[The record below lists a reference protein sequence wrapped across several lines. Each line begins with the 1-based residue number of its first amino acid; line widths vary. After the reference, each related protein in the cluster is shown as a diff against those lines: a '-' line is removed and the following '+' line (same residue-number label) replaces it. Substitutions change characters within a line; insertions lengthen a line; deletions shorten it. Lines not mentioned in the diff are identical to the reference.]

1 MTIVN
6 AVLGGIGA
14 ALISYGAVLA
24 LAAKNRDSLKADAEQ
39 VRAIDE
45 GCAADAEW
53 VEEIHDGANKGL
65 VSPSVAGA
73 ASSICGFSEHDLAD
87 IDCSFKFW
95 GGNETGRLDTGCSD
109 WLLATCL
116 AGGTAAGAIG
126 GATEGVL
133 FGLWI
138 ATFVGICV
146 NDFRYRRIDL
156 DSIAL
161 LAMLG
166 VFMGGPDGIGSRLIQ
181 GLVLSAALYLASLA
195 AEFLCGREAFGLGD
209 VLLLGAVGS
218 SAVYSAPALS
228 AACLVLFAEC
238 AVALAILK
246 ARRSDT
252 ALPFAPLAL
261 LPSLAFVLVA

>member
-1 MTIVN
+1 MTIINGVI
-6 AVLGGIGA
+6 GGIGA

-24 LAAKNRDSLKADAEQ
+24 LAVKHKDSHKVDAEQ
-39 VRAIDE
+39 IRIIDGG
-45 GCAADAEW
+45 GCADCEW
-53 VEEIHDGANKGL
+53 VEEICDGANKGL
-65 VSPSVAGA
+65 VSPSVASA
-73 ASSICGFSEHDLAD
+73 ASSTCGFSEQDLAD
-87 IDCSFKFW
+87 IEQSYRFW
-95 GGNETGRLDTGCSD
+95 GGNEAGRLDTGCSD
-109 WLLATCL
+109 WLLTTCL
-116 AGGTAAGAIG
+116 LGGTAAGAIG

-133 FGLWI
+133 FGFWV

-156 DSIAL
+156 ASIAL

-181 GLVLSAALYLASLA
+181 GLALSAVLYLASLG

-246 ARRSDT
+246 AWHSDT

>member
-1 MTIVN
+1 MTIINGVI
-6 AVLGGIGA
+6 GGIGA
-14 ALISYGAVLA
+14 ALISYGAILA
-24 LAAKNRDSLKADAEQ
+24 LAAKHKDSHKVDAEQ
-39 VRAIDE
+39 IRIID
-45 GCAADAEW
+45 GGGSADCEW
-53 VEEIHDGANKGL
+53 VEEIRDGANKGL
-65 VSPSVAGA
+65 VSPSVASA
-73 ASSICGFSEHDLAD
+73 ASSTCGFSEQDLAD
-87 IDCSFKFW
+87 IEQSYRFW
-95 GGNETGRLDTGCSD
+95 GGNEAGHLDTGCSD

-116 AGGTAAGAIG
+116 LGGTAAGAIG
-126 GATEGVL
+126 GTTEGVL
-133 FGLWI
+133 FGFWV
-138 ATFVGICV
+138 ATFVGICM

-156 DSIAL
+156 AAIAL
-161 LAMLG
+161 LALLG

-246 ARRSDT
+246 ARHSDT

>member
-1 MTIVN
+1 MTIINGVI
-6 AVLGGIGA
+6 GGIGA

-24 LAAKNRDSLKADAEQ
+24 LAAKHKDSHKVDAEQ
-39 VRAIDE
+39 IRIID
-45 GCAADAEW
+45 GGGSADCEW
-53 VEEIHDGANKGL
+53 VEEICDGANKGL
-65 VSPSVAGA
+65 VSPSVASA
-73 ASSICGFSEHDLAD
+73 ASAACGFSEQDLAD
-87 IDCSFKFW
+87 IERSYKFW
-95 GGNETGRLDTGCSD
+95 GGNEAGRLDTGCTD
-109 WLLATCL
+109 WVLATCL

-126 GATEGVL
+126 GAAEGVL
-133 FGLWI
+133 FGFWV

-156 DSIAL
+156 ASIAL
-161 LAMLG
+161 LALLG
-166 VFMGGPDGIGSRLIQ
+166 VFMGGPVGIGSRLIQ
-181 GLVLSAALYLASLA
+181 GLVLSAVLYLASLG

-209 VLLLGAVGS
+209 VLLLGAVGA
-218 SAVYSAPALS
+218 SAVFSAGALS

-246 ARRSDT
+246 AGHSDT

>member
-1 MTIVN
+1 MTIINGVI
-6 AVLGGIGA
+6 GGIGA
-14 ALISYGAVLA
+14 VLISYGTVLA
-24 LAAKNRDSLKADAEQ
+24 LASKNRDSLKVDAEQ

-45 GCAADAEW
+45 GGTADAEW
-53 VEEIHDGANKGL
+53 VEEIRDGANKGL
-65 VSPSVAGA
+65 VSPSVANA
-73 ASSICGFSEHDLAD
+73 ASSTCGFSEQDLAD
-87 IDCSFKFW
+87 IVRSFKFW

-116 AGGTAAGAIG
+116 VGGTAAGAIG

-133 FGLWI
+133 FGFWV

-156 DSIAL
+156 AAIAL
-161 LAMLG
+161 LALLG
-166 VFMGGPDGIGSRLIQ
+166 VFMGGPAGIGSRLIQ
-181 GLVLSAALYLASLA
+181 GLVLSAVLYLASLG
-195 AEFLCGREAFGLGD
+195 AEFFCGREAFGLGD
-209 VLLLGAVGS
+209 VLLLGAVGA
-218 SAVYSAPALS
+218 SAVYSTAALS
-228 AACLVLFAEC
+228 AACLALFAEC

-246 ARRSDT
+246 ARHSDT

>member
-1 MTIVN
+1 MTIINGVI
-6 AVLGGIGA
+6 GGIGA
-14 ALISYGAVLA
+14 ALISYGAILA
-24 LAAKNRDSLKADAEQ
+24 LVAKHKDSHKVDAEQ
-39 VRAIDE
+39 IRIID
-45 GCAADAEW
+45 GGGSADCEW
-53 VEEIHDGANKGL
+53 VEEIRDGANKGL
-65 VSPSVAGA
+65 VSPSVASA
-73 ASSICGFSEHDLAD
+73 ASSTCGFSEQNLAD
-87 IDCSFKFW
+87 IEQSYRFW
-95 GGNETGRLDTGCSD
+95 GGNEAGHLDTGCSD

-116 AGGTAAGAIG
+116 LGGTAAGAIG

-133 FGLWI
+133 FGFWV
-138 ATFVGICV
+138 ATFIGICV

-156 DSIAL
+156 AAIAL
-161 LAMLG
+161 LALLG

-246 ARRSDT
+246 ARHSDT

>member
-1 MTIVN
+1 MTIINGVI
-6 AVLGGIGA
+6 GGIGA
-14 ALISYGAVLA
+14 ALISYGAILA
-24 LAAKNRDSLKADAEQ
+24 LAAKHKDSHKVDAEQ
-39 VRAIDE
+39 IRIID
-45 GCAADAEW
+45 GGGSADCEW
-53 VEEIHDGANKGL
+53 VEEIRDGANKGL
-65 VSPSVAGA
+65 VSPSVASA
-73 ASSICGFSEHDLAD
+73 ASSTCGFSEQDLAD
-87 IDCSFKFW
+87 IEQSYRFW
-95 GGNETGRLDTGCSD
+95 GGNEAGHLDTGCSD

-116 AGGTAAGAIG
+116 LGGTAAGAIG

-133 FGLWI
+133 FGFWVT
-138 ATFVGICV
+138 TFVGICV

-156 DSIAL
+156 AAIAL
-161 LAMLG
+161 LALLG
-166 VFMGGPDGIGSRLIQ
+166 VFMGGPDCIGSRLIQ

-246 ARRSDT
+246 ARHSDT

>member
-45 GCAADAEW
+45 GGAADAEW
-53 VEEIHDGANKGL
+53 VEEIRDGAKKGL
-65 VSPSVAGA
+65 VSPSVASA
-73 ASSICGFSEHDLAD
+73 ASSTCGFSEQDLAD
-87 IDCSFKFW
+87 IEQSYRFW
-95 GGNETGRLDTGCSD
+95 GGNEAGHLDAGCSD

-116 AGGTAAGAIG
+116 LGGTAAGAIG

-133 FGLWI
+133 FGFWV

-156 DSIAL
+156 VSIAL
-161 LAMLG
+161 LALIG
-166 VFMGGPDGIGSRLIQ
+166 VFMGGPAGIGSRLIQ
-181 GLVLSAALYLASLA
+181 GLVLSTALYLASLA
-195 AEFLCGREAFGLGD
+195 AEFLCGRKAFGLGD
-209 VLLLGAVGS
+209 VLLLGAVGA

-228 AACLVLFAEC
+228 AACLALFSEC

-246 ARRSDT
+246 ARHSDT
-252 ALPFAPLAL
+252 ALPFAPLAF

>member
-1 MTIVN
+1 MTIINGVI
-6 AVLGGIGA
+6 GGIGA
-14 ALISYGAVLA
+14 ALISYGAVLV

-45 GCAADAEW
+45 GGVADVEW
-53 VEEIHDGANKGL
+53 VEEIRDGANKGL
-65 VSPSVAGA
+65 VSPSVANA
-73 ASSICGFSEHDLAD
+73 ASSTCGFSEQDLAD
-87 IDCSFKFW
+87 IERSYRFW
-95 GGNETGRLDTGCSD
+95 GGNEAGRFDTGCSD
-109 WLLATCL
+109 WLLASCL
-116 AGGTAAGAIG
+116 VGCTAAGAIG

-133 FGLWI
+133 FGFWV

-156 DSIAL
+156 ASIAL
-161 LAMLG
+161 LAILG
-166 VFMGGPDGIGSRLIQ
+166 VFMGGSDGIGSRLIQ
-181 GLVLSAALYLASLA
+181 GLVLSAVLYLASLG

-209 VLLLGAVGS
+209 VLLLGAVGA

-228 AACLVLFAEC
+228 AACLALFAEC

-246 ARRSDT
+246 ARHSDT

>member
-1 MTIVN
+1 MTIIN
-6 AVLGGIGA
+6 GIIGGIGA

-24 LAAKNRDSLKADAEQ
+24 LAAKHKDSHKVDAEQ
-39 VRAIDE
+39 IRAID
-45 GCAADAEW
+45 GGGSADCEW
-53 VEEIHDGANKGL
+53 VEEIRDGANKGL
-65 VSPSVAGA
+65 VSPSIASA
-73 ASSICGFSEHDLAD
+73 ASSTCGFSEQDLAD
-87 IDCSFKFW
+87 IEQSYRFW
-95 GGNETGRLDTGCSD
+95 GGNEAGHLDTGCSD

-116 AGGTAAGAIG
+116 LGGTAAGAIG

-133 FGLWI
+133 FGFWV

-156 DSIAL
+156 ASIAL

-209 VLLLGAVGS
+209 VLLLGAVGA

-228 AACLVLFAEC
+228 AACLALFAEC

-246 ARRSDT
+246 ARHSDT

>member
-1 MTIVN
+1 MTIINGVI
-6 AVLGGIGA
+6 GGIGA
-14 ALISYGAVLA
+14 ALISYGAILA
-24 LAAKNRDSLKADAEQ
+24 LAAKHKVSHKVDAEQ
-39 VRAIDE
+39 IRIID
-45 GCAADAEW
+45 GGGSADCEW
-53 VEEIHDGANKGL
+53 AEEIRVGANKGL
-65 VSPSVAGA
+65 VSPSVASA
-73 ASSICGFSEHDLAD
+73 ASSTCGFSEQDLAD
-87 IDCSFKFW
+87 IEQSYRFW
-95 GGNETGRLDTGCSD
+95 GGNEAGHLDTGCSD

-116 AGGTAAGAIG
+116 LGGTAAGAIG
-126 GATEGVL
+126 GTTEGVL
-133 FGLWI
+133 FGFWV

-156 DSIAL
+156 AAIAL
-161 LAMLG
+161 LALLG

-246 ARRSDT
+246 ARHSDT

>member
-1 MTIVN
+1 MTIINGVI
-6 AVLGGIGA
+6 GGIGA
-14 ALISYGAVLA
+14 VLISYGTVLA
-24 LAAKNRDSLKADAEQ
+24 LAVKNRDSLKVDAEQ

-45 GCAADAEW
+45 GGAADAEW
-53 VEEIHDGANKGL
+53 VEEIRDGANKGL
-65 VSPSVAGA
+65 VSPSVANA
-73 ASSICGFSEHDLAD
+73 ASSTCGFSEQDLAD
-87 IDCSFKFW
+87 IVRSFKFW

-116 AGGTAAGAIG
+116 VGGTAAGAIG

-133 FGLWI
+133 FGFWV

-156 DSIAL
+156 AAIAL
-161 LAMLG
+161 LALLG
-166 VFMGGPDGIGSRLIQ
+166 VFMGGPAGIGSRLIQ
-181 GLVLSAALYLASLA
+181 GLVLSAVLYLASLG
-195 AEFLCGREAFGLGD
+195 AELFCGREAFGLGD
-209 VLLLGAVGS
+209 VLLLGAVGA
-218 SAVYSAPALS
+218 SAVYSTAALS
-228 AACLVLFAEC
+228 AACLALFAEC

-246 ARRSDT
+246 ARHSDT